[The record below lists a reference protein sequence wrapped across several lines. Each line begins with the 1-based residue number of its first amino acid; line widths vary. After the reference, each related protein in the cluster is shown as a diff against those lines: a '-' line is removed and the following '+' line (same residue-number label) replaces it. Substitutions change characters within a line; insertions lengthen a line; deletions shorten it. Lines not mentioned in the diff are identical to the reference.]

1 MENIISNKSYRE
13 DIDGLRTIAV
23 MSVIFFHFGCL
34 PNGYLG
40 VDVFL
45 VISGYLITKIIHKEV
60 LRNEFSIIQFYLR
73 RTRRII
79 PLVLFVNIIALI
91 IGFVVMLPDDFENLS
106 ESVVATNAFSNNI
119 LQYITTGNY
128 WDVVNEFKPLMHTW
142 SLGIEEQFYIIY
154 PLIFLISGLKRV
166 RWILPILL
174 TLTLVSIIM
183 FFTSSNDSSK
193 FYLIPYRF
201 FELAIGG
208 LGAFFLKDK
217 LIQNKFKWLFV
228 LLLLSLLLFDLHLPN
243 SIKLF
248 FTIILS
254 LAILISENDKYGIS
268 TFILENKLSV
278 ALGKISFSLYMWHQL
293 VLAFAR
299 YAFLGKINVYEG
311 IFLLAL
317 IIILSILSY
326 IFIEQ
331 PFRNK
336 KRISTQKLLYIT
348 GIIFIATT
356 SYSIYIYLHSGIV
369 KNFPELEITK
379 SNVQR
384 NMHSKYNDRI
394 YKLETDFKSTK
405 KIKVLVV
412 GNSFARDWANVL
424 LESNYKDSIELCYIY
439 DIYKSENTN
448 DKLQKANYIFI
459 SEINRNDLKN
469 IQSKFTIDTTKLWVT
484 GTKNF
489 GFNNGVFYNHKKN
502 AEYYLQRTNIEDG
515 VLENN
520 SLLKKDWKEKY
531 IDLIEVN
538 IDAQKLVP
546 VFTTDHKFISQD
558 CRHLT
563 HSGAVYFAKLLEAKI
578 NLIFK
583 STTSK

>member
-1 MENIISNKSYRE
+1 MENTVSSKSYRE

-34 PNGYLG
+34 SNGYLG

-60 LRNEFSIIQFYLR
+60 LKSEFSIVQFYLR

-79 PLVLFVNIIALI
+79 PLVLFVNIIAIL

-106 ESVVATNAFSNNI
+106 QSVVATNAFSNNI
-119 LQYITTGNY
+119 LQFITTSNY

-154 PLIFLISGLKRV
+154 PIIFLICGSKRV

-174 TLTLVSIIM
+174 SFTLVSLIM
-183 FFTSSNDSSK
+183 FFLSNNEPSK

-208 LGAFFLKDK
+208 LGAFFLKEK
-217 LIQNKFKWLFV
+217 IIQHNFKGLFIT
-228 LLLLSLLLFDLHLPN
+228 LLLAIMLFDLNLPN
-243 SIKLF
+243 SFKLF

-254 LAILISENDKYGIS
+254 ISILVSENDKYGIS
-268 TFILENKLSV
+268 AFILENRLSIG
-278 ALGKISFSLYMWHQL
+278 LGKISFSLYMWHQL

-299 YAFLGKINVYEG
+299 YAFWGKINIYEG

-326 IFIEQ
+326 RFIEQ

-336 KRISTQKLLYIT
+336 KRIGTPKLLWVTGVAFLIT
-348 GIIFIATT
+348 TG
-356 SYSIYIYLHSGIV
+356 YSLYIYTHAGVV
-369 KNFPELEITK
+369 KDFPELEINK

-394 YKLETDFKSTK
+394 YKLETDFKATK
-405 KIKVLVV
+405 KNKVLVI
-412 GNSFARDWANVL
+412 GNSFARDWANIL
-424 LESNYKDSIELCYIY
+424 LESSFKDSVDLCYIY

-448 DKLQKANYIFI
+448 NKLQKADFVFF
-459 SEINRNDLKN
+459 SEINRNDLSD
-469 IQSKFTIDTTKLWVT
+469 IQKKFTVDTSKIWVV

-489 GFNNGVFYNHKKN
+489 GFNNGIFYNHQKN
-502 AEYYLQRTNIEDG
+502 QDYYLQRTKLEEG
-515 VLENN
+515 FLENN
-520 SLLKKDWKEKY
+520 ALLRKDWQERY
-531 IDLIEVN
+531 IDLIELN
-538 IDAQKLVP
+538 IDAKNTVP
-546 VFTTDHKFISQD
+546 VFTPDHKFISQD

-563 HSGAVYFAKLLEAKI
+563 HSGAIYFAKLLESKV
-578 NLIFK
+578 NFIFK
-583 STTSK
+583 K